1 MFNNITDLISWIESQ
16 KRMVP
21 KISLDRMRRICELF
35 GNPQAGLKYIHVGGT
50 NGKGS
55 TVSFIKTVL
64 LEAGY
69 NIGTFISPYVDVFN
83 ERIAFNNQYISDDEL
98 LELGNYIIGK
108 YYLFDDNDISRP
120 SFFEFITLMAFIYFS
135 RQSQIDLVILEVGLG
150 GLLDATNIIIPLVTV
165 ITSISYDH
173 EKVLGTSLQEIARN
187 KLGIVKSGVPLVTLK
202 NEDVFDIVRTAVTE
216 KQSPLVL
223 IDPKDIKNIKAT
235 IDYTSFDYQD
245 YHNLEVGLLGF
256 HQAENAVL
264 ALRTIRVLSDIYG
277 YRINT
282 AALRRGLRLTK
293 WPGRLQLI
301 SQNPVILLDGAHN
314 PGGIV
319 RLVEFL
325 QSIKG
330 GKYLRVVFA
339 VSADKDKPEMIQTLD
354 EVADE
359 IIFTRFGYKRSDT
372 AENLIQLSHHYNKR
386 LENDWQTLLTMA
398 FADKTSISV
407 FCGSLYFVSEIY
419 NYLKKMHP

>member
-235 IDYTSFDYQD
+235 LDYTSFDYQD

>member
-1 MFNNITDLISWIESQ
+1 
-16 KRMVP
+16 
-21 KISLDRMRRICELF
+21 
-35 GNPQAGLKYIHVGGT
+35 
-50 NGKGS
+50 
-55 TVSFIKTVL
+55 
-64 LEAGY
+64 
-69 NIGTFISPYVDVFN
+69 
-83 ERIAFNNQYISDDEL
+83 
-98 LELGNYIIGK
+98 
-108 YYLFDDNDISRP
+108 
-120 SFFEFITLMAFIYFS
+120 
-135 RQSQIDLVILEVGLG
+135 
-150 GLLDATNIIIPLVTV
+150 
-165 ITSISYDH
+165 
-173 EKVLGTSLQEIARN
+173 
-187 KLGIVKSGVPLVTLK
+187 
-202 NEDVFDIVRTAVTE
+202 

-235 IDYTSFDYQD
+235 LDYTSFDYQD

>member
-202 NEDVFDIVRTAVTE
+202 NEDVLDIVRTAVTE

-235 IDYTSFDYQD
+235 LDYTSFDYQD

>member
-202 NEDVFDIVRTAVTE
+202 NEDVLDIVRTAVTE

-277 YRINT
+277 
-282 AALRRGLRLTK
+282 
-293 WPGRLQLI
+293 
-301 SQNPVILLDGAHN
+301 
-314 PGGIV
+314 
-319 RLVEFL
+319 
-325 QSIKG
+325 
-330 GKYLRVVFA
+330 
-339 VSADKDKPEMIQTLD
+339 
-354 EVADE
+354 
-359 IIFTRFGYKRSDT
+359 
-372 AENLIQLSHHYNKR
+372 
-386 LENDWQTLLTMA
+386 
-398 FADKTSISV
+398 
-407 FCGSLYFVSEIY
+407 
-419 NYLKKMHP
+419 